1 MIRTALLALAACAV
15 AISTAR
21 AEPFDVPAGNYKL
34 DPTHASLT
42 WKISHLGLS
51 YYTARFTKMTA
62 DLTFDPSQPGKSV
75 IKVSVDPKSI
85 RTDYPLADKKDFDK
99 ILSMGEEWF
108 NAGQHPTISFTS
120 TNVEMTGAKT
130 AKVTGDLTLLGVTK
144 PVVLDVTLNNAMRMQ
159 PFAKKPAL
167 GFSGTT
173 TINRSEFGL
182 FKFVPVIGDQV
193 QILIEAEF
201 LAS

>member
-1 MIRTALLALAACAV
+1 
-15 AISTAR
+15 
-21 AEPFDVPAGNYKL
+21 
-34 DPTHASLT
+34 
-42 WKISHLGLS
+42 
-51 YYTARFTKMTA
+51 
-62 DLTFDPSQPGKSV
+62 
-75 IKVSVDPKSI
+75 
-85 RTDYPLADKKDFDK
+85 
-99 ILSMGEEWF
+99 
-108 NAGQHPTISFTS
+108 
-120 TNVEMTGAKT
+120 MTGAKT

-144 PVVLDVTLNNAMRMQ
+144 PVVLDVTLNNAMREQ

-182 FKFVPVIGDQV
+182 SKYVPMIGDQV